1 MTILARLFALLIGLG
16 ITPSLLAQTLPFD
29 GRWLPDEGLEQ
40 AEYTALSIKGER
52 ISWTGPDKASP
63 TCVQEFVVKPER
75 PGTVYVDG
83 RGTRFVAGVKGSIP
97 TYLLQ
102 LRTSSCGRAGEN
114 LRIRYPLVYD
124 TRHIEIIEYVGGK
137 PVSSRRFHRMKSAR

>member
-1 MTILARLFALLIGLG
+1 MKFLLAVLFGLG
-16 ITPSLLAQTLPFD
+16 AAPSVLAQSLPFSGHWLLDD
-29 GRWLPDEGLEQ
+29 GSAGPYASLTVRGGSMTW
-40 AEYTALSIKGER
+40 S
-52 ISWTGPDKASP
+52 GPDRSVPK
-63 TCVQEFVVKPER
+63 CVQEFALKQEK

-102 LRTSSCGRAGEN
+102 LRTSTCGRAGED

-124 TRHIEIIEYVGGK
+124 TRHIEVIEYVGGK
-137 PVSSRRFHRMKSAR
+137 PVSSRRFRREK